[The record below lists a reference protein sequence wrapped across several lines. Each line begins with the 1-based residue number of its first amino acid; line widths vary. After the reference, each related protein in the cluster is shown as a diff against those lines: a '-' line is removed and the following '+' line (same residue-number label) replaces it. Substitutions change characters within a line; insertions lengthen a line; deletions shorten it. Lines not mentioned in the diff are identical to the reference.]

1 MSTEKE
7 TVKAPK
13 RDTGFL
19 HASTEKS
26 NENAPDYFGQMDVN
40 GVLFKLAG
48 WVKTGT
54 KNDNKFIQLN
64 FDIAGD
70 DIDSQ
75 EKTRAAHLKD
85 FKADRKKDENKDKY
99 ILIEQTGTLHRAD
112 EDKKEDF
119 FGRVLLG
126 GKETNL
132 IGLMMSGK
140 KGPYVM
146 LKVNTGLASK
156 EDREKLASEFI

>member
-1 MSTEKE
+1 MSKE
-7 TVKAPK
+7 NNTVNAPK
-13 RDTGFL
+13 KDTGFL
-19 HASTEKS
+19 HATSEKS

-40 GVLFKLAG
+40 GILFKLAG

-54 KNDNKFIQLN
+54 KNDKKFIQLN
-64 FDIAGD
+64 LDIAGD

-85 FKADRKKDENKDKY
+85 FKADRKKDENKDTY
-99 ILIEQTGTLHRAD
+99 ILIEQTGTLHTSD

-126 GKETNL
+126 GKETSI
-132 IGLMMSGK
+132 IGFTMSGK
-140 KGPYVM
+140 KGIYVM

-156 EDREKLASEFI
+156 EDRAKLTADFI